1 MKVFEQGVQRQKKEA
16 AILYKKDKMGWPD

>member
-16 AILYKKDKMGWPD
+16 AILYKKDKMG